1 MEILVNDEERVK
13 VLHAITAL
21 NSKEHISYMS
31 LQMLAD
37 CARLKLSKTRL
48 VVDTLVREQLI
59 TKYNVTDKQVRP
71 RYYYVLNESA
81 LQFLEQAANKDTS
94 TV

>member
-13 VLHAITAL
+13 VLHAIAAL
-21 NSKEHISYMS
+21 NSKEHVSYMS

-37 CARLKLSKTRL
+37 CAQLKLSKTRL
-48 VVDTLVREQLI
+48 VVDTLVREQLV
-59 TKYNVTDKQVRP
+59 TKYNVTDKQIRP
-71 RYYYVLNESA
+71 RYYYVFNESA

>member
-13 VLHAITAL
+13 VLHAIVAL
-21 NSKEHISYMS
+21 NNKEHISYMS

-37 CARLKLSKTRL
+37 CTQLKLSKTRL
-48 VVDTLVREQLI
+48 VVDALVREQLV

-81 LQFLEQAANKDTS
+81 MKFLEQAASKDTS